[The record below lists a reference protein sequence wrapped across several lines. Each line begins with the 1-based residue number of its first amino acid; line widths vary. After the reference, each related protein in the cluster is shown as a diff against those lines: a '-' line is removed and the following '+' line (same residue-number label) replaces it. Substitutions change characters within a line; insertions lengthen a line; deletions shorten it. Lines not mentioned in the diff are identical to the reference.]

1 MVGSVLYMVKQFT
14 SPIPIFTDEET
25 GFREVM
31 SLALGPPAIKWGGKD
46 WNPGFSDPR
55 TQPLYRL
62 PISLLLGCEVA
73 LCVYS

>member
-31 SLALGPPAIKWGGKD
+31 SLALGPPAIKWGGRD

-55 TQPLYRL
+55 T
-62 PISLLLGCEVA
+62 
-73 LCVYS
+73 